1 MSRKPSPSLAA
12 ELKPFIA
19 PFRFDGSGK
28 FHLRSHKTDEKGAL
42 DKDKAEKILA
52 ANRQRL
58 NDFQQRLYAQDR
70 WSLLVI
76 LQGMDA
82 AGKDSAIKSIFE
94 GVNPQGC
101 EVYSFK
107 QPTSHELDHDFM
119 WRCMVALP
127 ERGRIGI
134 FNRSYYEECLV
145 TRVHPE
151 FLSEEKIPPKL
162 VTKNIW
168 RERFEDISAI
178 ERYLARNGTV
188 ILKFFLNISR
198 QEQRE
203 RFLDRLDDPTK
214 NWKFS
219 MNDISERALWPRY
232 MAVYQDIVRH
242 TSSAL
247 APWYVVPADH
257 KWFARVVIGSA
268 IVSALENLDLHFPRA
283 DKTSL
288 KEFKRV
294 REALEHEGRGRK
306 KSAKVAKRVAKGG

>member
-1 MSRKPSPSLAA
+1 MSKKPSQSFAA
-12 ELKPFIA
+12 QLKPFVA

-28 FHLRSHKTDEKGAL
+28 FHLRSHKTNDRGGL
-42 DKDKAEKILA
+42 DKDQAEKILE

-58 NDFQQRLYAQDR
+58 NDFQERLYAQDR

-94 GVNPQGC
+94 DVNPQGC

-107 QPTSHELDHDFM
+107 QPSFHELNHDFM
-119 WRCMVALP
+119 WRSMIALP

-151 FLSEEKIPPKL
+151 FLAKEKIPQRL
-162 VTKNIW
+162 MTRNIW
-168 RERFEDISAI
+168 RERFQDISAI

-188 ILKFFLNISR
+188 ILKFFLNVSK
-198 QEQRE
+198 QEQRK
-203 RFLDRLDDPTK
+203 RFLDRLDQPSK

-219 MNDISERALWPRY
+219 MNDITERALWPRY
-232 MAVYQDIVRH
+232 QAVYQDIVRH
-242 TSSAL
+242 TSTAL
-247 APWYVVPADH
+247 APWHVVPADH
-257 KWFARVVIGSA
+257 KWFARVVIGST
-268 IVSALENLDLHFPRA
+268 IVSALETLDLHFPRA
-283 DKTSL
+283 DKASL
-288 KEFKRV
+288 REFKQV
-294 REALEHEGRGRK
+294 REALESEGKGRARK
-306 KSAKVAKRVAKGG
+306 KTVAGKVANK